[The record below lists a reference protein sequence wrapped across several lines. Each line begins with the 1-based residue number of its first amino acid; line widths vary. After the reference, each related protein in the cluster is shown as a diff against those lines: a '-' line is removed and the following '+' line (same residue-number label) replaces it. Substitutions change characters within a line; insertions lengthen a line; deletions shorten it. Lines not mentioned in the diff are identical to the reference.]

1 MASSFTTYYIDASNF
16 VNATTIYSDAALTTP
31 APDGVY
37 QFDGSRRTLTS
48 GVLGSIFF
56 CSSCCSGCSSSYVY
70 NIPGTKNQYYEVCV
84 DVGTDIGTAI
94 VAKFKFT
101 SSSPQYLGYPIG
113 MAVEYAA
120 LNKIGV
126 VSNRF
131 GYLPEFYSGYTSGS
145 AIIPTASE
153 LSDESPYSLDRNVW
167 QPTTSTFV
175 SSATTQSATV
185 LSSGVNV
192 TANNPDECYLLVP
205 KSTSQTAT
213 IKVYS
218 PHRLADPNAGGCDI
232 TMPCPTILPSVRVT
246 TAQANVADACAAAG
260 SEEMGSYYVMR
271 VNSATGNP
279 KVFDRIYQDAG
290 GVTLAAAGYYGMINS
305 TTGAASAYS
314 VMRVD
319 SDGIVQA
326 VIICAEGVYQALTEM
341 TSSEGRTVAGLAC
354 LYQNQAGTNL
364 PDQQYWHN
372 GTSDAPVMGDFV
384 YSDPLSTTVLPD
396 GFYQLTREYIVIGV
410 SGGLGEITSIGNCT

>member
-1 MASSFTTYYIDASNF
+1 MASSFTTYYINAPTFAS
-16 VNATTIYSDAALTTP
+16 ATMIYTDAALTTP
-31 APDGVY
+31 AANGVY
-37 QFDGSRRTLTS
+37 QFNGARRALTS
-48 GVLGSIFF
+48 TGLGSIIF
-56 CSSCCSGCSSSYVY
+56 CNSCCSGCSSSYVY
-70 NIPGTKNQYYEVCV
+70 SVPGTKNQYYEVCV
-84 DVGTDIGTAI
+84 DVGTAIGTAI
-94 VAKFKFT
+94 VTKFKFT
-101 SSSPQYLGYPIG
+101 SNSPQYLGYPIG
-113 MAVEYAA
+113 MGVEYAA
-120 LNKIGV
+120 LNEIGV

-145 AIIPTASE
+145 TIIPTVAE
-153 LSDESPYSLDRNVW
+153 LVAESPYPLGRNVW

-175 SSATTQSATV
+175 SSSAVQSATV
-185 LSSGVNV
+185 LSSGVNA
-192 TANNPDECYLLVP
+192 TANNPDECYILIP
-205 KSTSQTAT
+205 KSASQTAT

-232 TMPCPTILPSVRVT
+232 TMPCPTVLPSVRVT
-246 TAQANVADACAAAG
+246 TTQSSVADACTAAG

-271 VNSATGNP
+271 VNSTTGNP

-290 GVTLAAAGYYGMINS
+290 GATLAGAGYYGMMNS

-326 VIICAEGVYQALTEM
+326 VIICAQGAYPALTEM
-341 TSSEGRTVAGLAC
+341 TSSQQRLVAILAC
-354 LYQNQAGTNL
+354 LYQNTLGTNL

-372 GTSDAPVMGDFV
+372 GASDAPIVGDFV